1 MQSFYLSNFHSCIY
15 LYIVDIQA
23 AGVAGCIAVFEGI
36 VLVRGSEVFQN
47 IPGKEPLYIH
57 STPWG
62 SRHLIGG
69 GSIF

>member
-47 IPGKEPLYIH
+47 IPGKEPLYIRV
-57 STPWG
+57 
-62 SRHLIGG
+62 RHGG
-69 GSIF
+69 PGIWL